1 MDTILVMLIVGIAAA
16 FIARKLYRTIVSAR
30 SDKAGCS
37 SCGCGESVERDPLSL

>member
-1 MDTILVMLIVGIAAA
+1 MDTILVVLIVGIAAA

-37 SCGCGESVERDPLSL
+37 SCGCGDGAGSDPLSL